1 MTTTTTTA
9 TKTTTTTT
17 VTTTTTAATKGGG
30 DVRFE
35 DFGWGATTEA
45 IPSNGLDDNSRSKAG
60 GEER

>member
-1 MTTTTTTA
+1 M
-9 TKTTTTTT
+9 
-17 VTTTTTAATKGGG
+17 TTTTTAATKGGG

-60 GEER
+60 EEER